1 MQIGVPKEVK
11 DHEDRVGLV
20 PSSVAEL
27 VHHGH
32 QVILEK
38 GAGIGSGLLDAEYAA
53 AGATFH
59 DGPEAIFSRADMI
72 VKVKE
77 PLPSERKL
85 LRSGQVLFTYLHL
98 AADLDLTRDLLT
110 SGATCIAYE
119 TVTSPTGTLP
129 LLTPMSEV
137 AGRLAPQVGAH
148 HLERAQGGRGV
159 LLGGVPGV
167 PAAEV
172 VILGGGVSGTHAA
185 AIALGMG
192 ANVTVVDRSAEA
204 LRRIATQ
211 FGSQVRT
218 IFSTRDAV
226 RQIVKRADLLI
237 GAVLVPGA
245 AAPKLVTRDM
255 LQTMKSG
262 AVLVDIAIDQG
273 GCFETSHPTSHS
285 APTYVVDGVVHYC
298 VANMPAAVARTST
311 FALNNVTLPFT
322 IALADKGWR
331 KALSEQRAQYPQR
344 PRHLPTRRRGARAVL
359 RCPGKRPRVATESE
373 SASCAVASQRTEGK
387 LRGFPQ
393 AFFETVLCTWALHA
407 GLPCKAQNHFDEST
421 AGRLI

>member
-1 MQIGVPKEVK
+1 M
-11 DHEDRVGLV
+11 
-20 PSSVAEL
+20 
-27 VHHGH
+27 
-32 QVILEK
+32 
-38 GAGIGSGLLDAEYAA
+38 
-53 AGATFH
+53 
-59 DGPEAIFSRADMI
+59 
-72 VKVKE
+72 
-77 PLPSERKL
+77 
-85 LRSGQVLFTYLHL
+85 
-98 AADLDLTRDLLT
+98 
-110 SGATCIAYE
+110 
-119 TVTSPTGTLP
+119 
-129 LLTPMSEV
+129 
-137 AGRLAPQVGAH
+137 
-148 HLERAQGGRGV
+148 
-159 LLGGVPGV
+159 

-204 LRRIATQ
+204 LRRIAMQ

-331 KALSEQRAQYPQR
+331 KALSRSRTSATASIFMRGKSPANPSR
-344 PRHLPTRRRGARAVL
+344 RHTGYLTL
-359 RCPGKRPRVATESE
+359 SLKATSRSGP
-373 SASCAVASQRTEGK
+373 SASAARVTARRKIRAKLTGIFPSRYGTAPCALGRYMQVYRAKQRITSTSPQQVAS
-387 LRGFPQ
+387 
-393 AFFETVLCTWALHA
+393 
-407 GLPCKAQNHFDEST
+407 S
-421 AGRLI
+421 